1 MKRSIFVGIV
11 LLARFAVA
19 HAAED
24 TFLRVVQPADFE
36 AAGLS
41 TLTPQQLARLG
52 QLVESYKSGA
62 LVAAQRVTA
71 DALAAKQSAEA
82 QVKISEAKVAEAN
95 IEVAKL
101 KQEKVGFLAT
111 AKNKLMPGTKVEIA
125 TVDTTIAGEFRGWQG
140 RQIFTLANG
149 QRWQVATGGDYY
161 SKLLLNPKV
170 QIIPASVAGYWL
182 RFPDL
187 DTQVRVNLVGEK

>member
-1 MKRSIFVGIV
+1 MKRSIFAVLI
-11 LLARFAVA
+11 LLAPLARL

-41 TLTPQQLARLG
+41 TLKPEQLARLS

-62 LVAAQRVTA
+62 LVAAQRATD
-71 DALAAKQSAEA
+71 DALAAKKSAEA
-82 QVKISEAKVAEAN
+82 QVLLSEAKVAEAH

-101 KQEKVGFLAT
+101 KQEKVGFLTA
-111 AKNKLMPGTKVEIA
+111 AKNKLMPGAKVEIA
-125 TVDTTIAGEFRGWQG
+125 TVDTTISGEFRGWQG

-161 SKLLLNPKV
+161 SRLIMNPKV
-170 QIIPASVAGYWL
+170 QILPASVAGYWL

-187 DTQVRVNLVGEK
+187 DTQVRVNLVEGK